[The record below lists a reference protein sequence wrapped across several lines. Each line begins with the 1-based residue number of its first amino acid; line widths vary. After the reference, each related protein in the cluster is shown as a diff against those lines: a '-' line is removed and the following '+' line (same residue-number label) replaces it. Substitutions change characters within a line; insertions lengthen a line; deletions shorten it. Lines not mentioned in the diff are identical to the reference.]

1 MKSDLIKTIVAICA
15 IAAVI
20 WGGYYLYNVNKYK
33 KTINEIQLE
42 SVNLNNIQDGKYDG
56 KFGADLI
63 FAEVEVTVDD
73 HKIKDIDLIRH
84 KNERGQK
91 AEAVI
96 DEVIEKQTINV
107 DTISGATNSS
117 KVILKAI
124 ENALNNKAV

>member
-1 MKSDLIKTIVAICA
+1 MKSHLIKTIVAICTVV
-15 IAAVI
+15 AVT
-20 WGGYYLYNVNKYK
+20 WGGYYLYNLNKYK
-33 KTINEIQLE
+33 KTINEIQIE
-42 SVNLNNIQDGKYDG
+42 SVNLNNIQDGKYNG
-56 KFGADLI
+56 KFDANLI
-63 FAEVEVTVDD
+63 CAEVEVTVDD

-84 KNERGQK
+84 TNERGEK

-124 ENALNNKAV
+124 ENALNNKEV